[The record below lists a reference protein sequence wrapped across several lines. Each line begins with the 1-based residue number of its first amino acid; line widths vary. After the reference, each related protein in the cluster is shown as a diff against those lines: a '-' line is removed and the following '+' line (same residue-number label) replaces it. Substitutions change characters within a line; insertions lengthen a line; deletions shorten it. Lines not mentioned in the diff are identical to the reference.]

1 MDVSTDSDT
10 CIIHAISGQTT
21 QKYNFILATNPNY
34 CYWSN
39 NDINSPTV
47 VPSHL
52 YFSPLSYNV
61 YSAVDSSLITQAV
74 SNSHRGLVAPIV
86 FFADTIIPI
95 YIEIRDAT

>member
-1 MDVSTDSDT
+1 MISIVQRW
-10 CIIHAISGQTT
+10 CQAI
-21 QKYNFILATNPNY
+21 YIFP
-34 CYWSN
+34 
-39 NDINSPTV
+39 
-47 VPSHL
+47 
-52 YFSPLSYNV
+52 PLSYNV